1 MKMQTGIRVE
11 SDVWQA
17 YRALCS
23 KDRVRPGRPI
33 EEFLETLVENGSV
46 LSFLT
51 LMKGAT
57 KTQPEGINAYAQ
69 VLLSW
74 YKQGKRYF
82 HALGEDDAPV
92 EGLLLEALK
101 TVSDSDLRKQIQE
114 TLTTQLVLKREP
126 HPDENG

>member
-1 MKMQTGIRVE
+1 MQTGVRIE

-23 KDRVRPGRPI
+23 RERVRPGRPI

-46 LSFLT
+46 LNLLT
-51 LMKGAT
+51 LMKGASKAQST
-57 KTQPEGINAYAQ
+57 GINAYAQ

-74 YKQGKRYF
+74 YKQGKYYF
-82 HALGEDDAPV
+82 HALGEDEAPV

-101 TVSDSDLRKQIQE
+101 TVTDSELRRQIQE
-114 TLTTQLVLKREP
+114 ALMAKQQSQRFEK
-126 HPDENG
+126 